1 MSKIV
6 DYDVRAL
13 KKKIEESIDKE
24 EDVTSLVDK
33 LEELENKKIEASM
46 PKDFVKNIKHKVDN
60 DRRMKKMKFIKVA
73 IASIAVLSVAT
84 ISVNAATGG
93 KVMDKIRVIVN
104 GEETNNQDYVDKNG
118 NIKINLKD
126 GETYEVETI
135 GDPNDDEK
143 NYAIQSESEADTK
156 DSEKYPYLNTDNNKV
171 IIENINGGSMDITEQ
186 MKSNN
191 EFTTEANIEGESH
204 EVEVIKNDINTYNII
219 IR

>member
-1 MSKIV
+1 MSKVV

-13 KKKIEESIDKE
+13 KEKIEDSIDKE

-33 LEELENKKIEASM
+33 LEELENENIEISM

-84 ISVNAATGG
+84 VSVNAATGG
-93 KVMDKIRVIVN
+93 KVVEKIKVFIN
-104 GEETNNQDYVDKNG
+104 GEKVDEQDYVDNNG

-126 GETYEVETI
+126 GETYEVETM

-143 NYAIQSESEADTK
+143 NYAFQSESNVDTK

-191 EFTTEANIEGESH
+191 EFTTEANIEGQSH
-204 EVEVIKNDINTYNII
+204 EVKVIKNDINTYNII

>member
-1 MSKIV
+1 MSKVV

-13 KKKIEESIDKE
+13 KKKIEDSIDKE

-33 LEELENKKIEASM
+33 LEELENENIEISM

-60 DRRMKKMKFIKVA
+60 DRRMKKMKFIMVA
-73 IASIAVLSVAT
+73 IASIAVLSVDT
-84 ISVNAATGG
+84 VSVNAATGG
-93 KVMDKIRVIVN
+93 KVVEKIKVFIN
-104 GEETNNQDYVDKNG
+104 GEKVDEQDYVDNNG

-126 GETYEVETI
+126 GETYEVETM

-143 NYAIQSESEADTK
+143 NYAFQSESNVDTK

-191 EFTTEANIEGESH
+191 EFTTEANIEGQSH
-204 EVEVIKNDINTYNII
+204 EVKVIKNDINTYNII

>member
-1 MSKIV
+1 MSKVV

-13 KKKIEESIDKE
+13 KKKIEDSIDKE

-33 LEELENKKIEASM
+33 LEELENENIEISM

-84 ISVNAATGG
+84 VSVNAATGG
-93 KVMDKIRVIVN
+93 KVVEKIKVFIN
-104 GEETNNQDYVDKNG
+104 GEKVDEQDYVDNNG

-126 GETYEVETI
+126 GETYEVETM

-143 NYAIQSESEADTK
+143 NYAFQSESNVDTK

-191 EFTTEANIEGESH
+191 EFTTEANIEGQSH
-204 EVEVIKNDINTYNII
+204 EVKVIKNDINTYNII

>member
-1 MSKIV
+1 
-6 DYDVRAL
+6 
-13 KKKIEESIDKE
+13 
-24 EDVTSLVDK
+24 
-33 LEELENKKIEASM
+33 
-46 PKDFVKNIKHKVDN
+46 
-60 DRRMKKMKFIKVA
+60 MKFIKVA

-84 ISVNAATGG
+84 VSVNAATGG
-93 KVMDKIRVIVN
+93 KVVEKIKVFIN
-104 GEETNNQDYVDKNG
+104 GEKVDEQDYVDNNG

-126 GETYEVETI
+126 GETYEVETM

-143 NYAIQSESEADTK
+143 NYAFQSESNVDTK

-191 EFTTEANIEGESH
+191 EFTTEANIEGQSH
-204 EVEVIKNDINTYNII
+204 EVKVIKNDINTYNII

>member
-191 EFTTEANIEGESH
+191 EFTTEANIEGQSH
-204 EVEVIKNDINTYNII
+204 EVKVIKNDINTYNII